1 MNVTQYE
8 HIPVLLN
15 EVLQGLNIRADG
27 CYIDCTFGRGGHS
40 RPILELLNEEGRL
53 FAIDKDPLAIRS
65 VSKDLSSDSRFRLFH
80 GSFTMLKKIVECSEL
95 QHKVNGILFDLGVS
109 SPQLNDP
116 ERGFSFRNDG
126 RLDMRMNNSSGMTAA
141 EWLMNADEAMI
152 TKILIQ
158 FGEERYAR
166 KIANA
171 IVTTRTKCGIN
182 TTRQLADLIAATVP
196 SREKD
201 KHPATRT
208 FQAIRIFIN
217 RELEEIEQVLNQTID
232 VLAEGG
238 RLVVI
243 SFHSLEDR
251 IVKRFMRNQARG
263 DNYPAEIPI
272 PELLIRPKL
281 RIIGKAV
288 YPDLTE
294 IDRNPRARSAVLRIA
309 ERLAL

>member
-53 FAIDKDPLAIRS
+53 FAIDKDPLAIHS